1 MRALLCSALALLP
14 LTVACSPTNQQNVD
28 VPSFTTLDVSRGLS
42 VTLVCGKGNRVEAS
56 ARQDVLEKLVIRSQG
71 QSLVIENRSSDD
83 NILRSHSAD
92 VTITLNAPIDTLIA
106 QAGVKVTVPA
116 CAVSP
121 EKLTVKGSMGA
132 AVDVAGK
139 TQQLDLSLAMGASF
153 NTAEKASSSE
163 TAFSAQNAVVNIA
176 MGVDARLC
184 HVDQLSGT
192 VTTGARVRVAP
203 QTHVQTSSD
212 IASLIER
219 SGC

>member
-1 MRALLCSALALLP
+1 MLCSALVLLP

-28 VPSFTTLDVSRGLS
+28 LPSFTTLDVSRGLS

-56 ARQDVLEKLVIRSQG
+56 ARQDVLEKLVIRPQG
-71 QSLVIENRSSDD
+71 QSLVIENQSSDD
-83 NILRSHSAD
+83 SILRSHSAD
-92 VTITLNAPIDTLIA
+92 VTITVDAPINTLIA

-121 EKLTVKGSMGA
+121 EKFTVNGSMGTA
-132 AVDVAGK
+132 IHVAGK

-153 NTAEKASSSE
+153 NTDE
-163 TAFSAQNAVVNIA
+163 TAFSAQSAVVNIA

-184 HVDQLSGT
+184 QVEQLSGT
-192 VTTGARVRVAP
+192 LTTGARVRVGP
-203 QTHVQTSSD
+203 QTRVQTSSS